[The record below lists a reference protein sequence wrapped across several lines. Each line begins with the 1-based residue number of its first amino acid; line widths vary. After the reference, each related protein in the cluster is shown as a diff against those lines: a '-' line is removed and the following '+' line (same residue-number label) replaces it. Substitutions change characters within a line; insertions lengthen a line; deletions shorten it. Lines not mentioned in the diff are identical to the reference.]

1 MRPVFHN
8 NADRTKGHLFIS
20 VLAYHLLVTISN
32 LLSES
37 GDTREWT
44 TIKSI
49 LSTHQ
54 RSTIIM
60 TDENGVVH
68 HLRINSNEEN
78 DQIDIYK
85 KLKISNPLKTDHRI
99 VKN

>member
-68 HLRINSNEEN
+68 HLTQLSRNRF
-78 DQIDIYK
+78 K
-85 KLKISNPLKTDHRI
+85 K
-99 VKN
+99 